1 MATASDGYEVEKGG
15 LDESCTTFSYSFLTV
30 PRLMATEAYGSE
42 KGKAGTNS
50 GKKRGSKGTAGAGIA
65 CCRSPSRG
73 RKLKLS
79 LRSPKLFLGPVSI
92 LSRISSGLLPPSHA
106 CSG

>member
-15 LDESCTTFSYSFLTV
+15 LDESCTTFSYSSLTV

-50 GKKRGSKGTAGAGIA
+50 GKKRG
-65 CCRSPSRG
+65 
-73 RKLKLS
+73 
-79 LRSPKLFLGPVSI
+79 F
-92 LSRISSGLLPPSHA
+92 
-106 CSG
+106 